1 MIRDLLRDAEKR
13 LLDKDIPEQYAKYVM
28 NELLDKQGKNL
39 YLVMNED
46 LDETTLL
53 AFNGII
59 DQLCEDVPL
68 AYVMGVQYFYG
79 YPINVNEHV
88 LIPRYETEELVL
100 KVIMEID
107 EHFSDEAIQ
116 VIDVGTGSGA
126 IACVLKAECPQI
138 KMAASDISSDALNE
152 ASLNANNLNVEVDF
166 YEGDMLAPFIERNF
180 KVDVIVCNPP
190 YIPQAEILE
199 RSVKDFEPHVALFGG
214 TDGLMF
220 YRSVLSKAH
229 LILKEKFFMAFEMGW
244 DQGDALTKLAK
255 EHFPDAVVEV
265 IKDMQGKDR
274 MLFVKQL

>member
-1 MIRDLLRDAEKR
+1 MIRDHLREAEKC

-39 YLVMNED
+39 YLVMNEE
-46 LDETTLL
+46 LDEATLL
-53 AFNGII
+53 VFNGII
-59 DQLCEDVPL
+59 DQLCQDVPL
-68 AYVMGVQYFYG
+68 AYAMGVQYFYG

-107 EHFSDEAIQ
+107 EHFVDEAIQ

-152 ASLNANNLNVEVDF
+152 ARLNANKLNVDVDF

-190 YIPQAEILE
+190 YIPQAEVLE

-214 TDGLMF
+214 EDGLMF
-220 YRSVLSKAH
+220 YRSVLSKAY
-229 LILKEKFFMAFEMGW
+229 LILKPKFFMAFEMGW
-244 DQGDALTKLAK
+244 DQGDALTNLAK
-255 EHFPDAVVEV
+255 EHFPDAFVEV
-265 IKDMQGKDR
+265 VKDMQGKDR
-274 MLFVKQL
+274 MLFVKQV

>member
-39 YLVMNED
+39 YLVMNEE
-46 LDETTLL
+46 LDEATLA

-59 DQLCEDVPL
+59 DQLCQDVPL
-68 AYVMGVQYFYG
+68 AYAMGVQYFYG

-107 EHFSDEAIQ
+107 EYFPDEAIQ

-138 KMAASDISSDALNE
+138 KMAASDISSDALRE
-152 ASLNANNLNVEVDF
+152 ARLNASNLNVEVDF
-166 YEGDMLAPFIERNF
+166 YEGDMLAPFIERDF

-214 TDGLMF
+214 ADGLMF

-229 LILKEKFFMAFEMGW
+229 LILKPKFIMAFEMGW
-244 DQGDALTKLAK
+244 DQGLALSNLAK
-255 EHFPDAVVEV
+255 EHFPDAIVEV
-265 IKDMQGKDR
+265 VKDMQGKDR

>member
-13 LLDKDIPEQYAKYVM
+13 LLNKDIPEQYAKYVM

-39 YLVMNED
+39 YLVMNEE
-46 LDETTLL
+46 LDEATL
-53 AFNGII
+53 ATFNGII
-59 DQLCEDVPL
+59 DQLCLDVPL
-68 AYVMGVQYFYG
+68 AYAMGVQYFYG

-152 ASLNANNLNVEVDF
+152 ARLNARNLNVEVDF
-166 YEGDMLAPFIERNF
+166 YEGDMLAPFIERDF

-214 TDGLMF
+214 ADGLMF

-229 LILKEKFFMAFEMGW
+229 LILKPKFIMAFEMGW
-244 DQGDALTKLAK
+244 DQGLALTHLAK
-255 EHFPDAVVEV
+255 EHFPSAVVEV

-274 MLFVKQL
+274 MLFVKQC

>member
-13 LLDKDIPEQYAKYVM
+13 LLNKDIPEQYAKYVM

-152 ASLNANNLNVEVDF
+152 ARLNARNLNVEVDF
-166 YEGDMLAPFIERNF
+166 YEGDMLAPFIERDF

-214 TDGLMF
+214 ADGLMF

-229 LILKEKFFMAFEMGW
+229 LILKPKFFMAFEMGW
-244 DQGDALTKLAK
+244 DQGLALSSLAK
-255 EHFPDAVVEV
+255 EHFPEAVVEV
-265 IKDMQGKDR
+265 VKDMQGKDR

>member
-1 MIRDLLRDAEKR
+1 MIRDLLRDAEKS

-107 EHFSDEAIQ
+107 EHFSDEVIQ

-152 ASLNANNLNVEVDF
+152 ARSNANNLNVEVDF

>member
-13 LLDKDIPEQYAKYVM
+13 LLNKDIPEQYAKYVM

-126 IACVLKAECPQI
+126 IACVLKAECSQI

-152 ASLNANNLNVEVDF
+152 ARLNARNLNVEVDF
-166 YEGDMLAPFIERNF
+166 YEGDMLAPFIDRDF

-214 TDGLMF
+214 ADGLMF

-229 LILKEKFFMAFEMGW
+229 LILKPKIIMAFEMGW
-244 DQGDALTKLAK
+244 DQGLALSSLAK
-255 EHFPDAVVEV
+255 EHFPEAVVEV
-265 IKDMQGKDR
+265 VKDMQGKDR

>member
-1 MIRDLLRDAEKR
+1 MIRDQLKVAEKR

-28 NELLDKQGKNL
+28 NELLDKQGQNL
-39 YLVMNED
+39 YLLMNEAI
-46 LDETTLL
+46 DENTLNS
-53 AFNGII
+53 FNAII
-59 DQLCEDVPL
+59 DQLCDDVPL
-68 AYVMGVQYFYG
+68 AYAMGVQYFYG
-79 YPINVNEHV
+79 YPIHVNEHV

-107 EHFSDEAIQ
+107 EHFGDEVIQ

-138 KMAASDISSDALNE
+138 EMSASDISPDALLE
-152 ASLNANNLNVEVDF
+152 AKRNATSLNVDVTF
-166 YEGDMLAPFIERNF
+166 YEGDMLEPFINHNF

-214 TDGLMF
+214 EDGLKF
-220 YRSVLSKAH
+220 YRSVLANAH
-229 LILKEKFFMAFEMGW
+229 HILKQKNFLAFEMGW
-244 DQGDALTKLAK
+244 NQAEALTRLAL
-255 EHFPDAVVEV
+255 EYFPNSKVEV

-274 MLFVKQL
+274 MLFVKNL

>member
-1 MIRDLLRDAEKR
+1 MIRDLLTDAEKR

-39 YLVMNED
+39 YLVMNEV
-46 LDETTLL
+46 LDEATLL
-53 AFNGII
+53 EFNAIMEK
-59 DQLCEDVPL
+59 LLEDVPL
-68 AYVMGVQYFYG
+68 AYAMGIQYFYG
-79 YPINVNEHV
+79 YPIHVNEHV

-107 EHFSDEAIQ
+107 EHFSDEPIQ

-152 ASLNANNLNVEVDF
+152 ARLNAQQLNVDVDF

-190 YIPQAEILE
+190 YIPQAETLE

-214 TDGLMF
+214 EDGLMF

-229 LILKEKFFMAFEMGW
+229 AILNPKFVMAFEMGW
-244 DQGDALTKLAK
+244 DQGEVLSKLAK
-255 EHFPDAVVEV
+255 HHFPNSQVEV
-265 IKDMQGKDR
+265 VKDMQGKDR
-274 MLFVKQL
+274 MLFVKHI

>member
-152 ASLNANNLNVEVDF
+152 ARLNASNLNVEVDF

-244 DQGDALTKLAK
+244 DQGDDLTKLAK

>member
-13 LLDKDIPEQYAKYVM
+13 LLNKDIPEQYAKYVM

-244 DQGDALTKLAK
+244 DQGDDLTKLAK
-255 EHFPDAVVEV
+255 EHFPEAVVEV
-265 IKDMQGKDR
+265 VKDMQGKDR

>member
-1 MIRDLLRDAEKR
+1 MIRYLLRDAEKR

-107 EHFSDEAIQ
+107 EHFPDEAIQ

-214 TDGLMF
+214 ADGLMF

-244 DQGDALTKLAK
+244 DQGDALSSLAK
-255 EHFPDAVVEV
+255 EHFPDAAVEV